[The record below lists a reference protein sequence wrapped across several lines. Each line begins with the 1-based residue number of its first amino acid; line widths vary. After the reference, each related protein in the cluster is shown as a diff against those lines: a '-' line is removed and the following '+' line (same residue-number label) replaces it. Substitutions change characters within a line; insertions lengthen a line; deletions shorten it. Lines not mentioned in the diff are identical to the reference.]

1 MGFYIRRLHQRYLM
15 SYLEFDGDRHKIPP
29 GEAVIGSDASSFLVL
44 TGAALA
50 ARHAILVMTPDGQVS
65 VRRVSEES
73 PIFINGVRLGPQPA
87 PLLHGDK
94 IEIGGRELTFVDERR
109 SGSTQFVSAADIA
122 KLQQLSS
129 GPGAKRKATAGT
141 GGRLVSLTDGREY
154 AIEGSSLVFGR
165 EAVCDVV
172 IPQKRVSRRHAEIVV
187 TPKGYVVTDMSSN
200 GTFVNGERVVGQRLL
215 SRADVVRVGDH
226 EFRFYADA
234 AVQPEPA
241 APQPAARSAAGAEYR
256 LSDTLHGVPATP
268 SPPRPEPPPA
278 AGGTLANLIVRKG
291 QLKGHRFPIRVPIVN
306 VGRAEYNDIVV
317 PDPSVSSAHAKIQL
331 REGIW
336 MVVDLDST
344 NGTFVDGDRVS
355 GDAPIAPGAVL
366 RFGEISVVFE
376 STKDDSVKQ
385 GGGTQ
390 VLGAIKPPEESHDRV
405 LHFPISTHRSV
416 TCPANYT
423 LPVLAA
429 PMSVSS
435 DPAMRT
441 TTSWCRIEAFSSLPT
456 VWVVMPQ
463 ARWPA
468 KWR

>member
-1 MGFYIRRLHQRYLM
+1 M

-50 ARHAILVMTPDGQVS
+50 ARHAILVMTPDGQAS
-65 VRRVSEES
+65 VRQVSEEA

-94 IEIGGRELTFVDERR
+94 IEIAGRELTFVDERS

-122 KLQQLSS
+122 KLQQLGSR
-129 GPGAKRKATAGT
+129 PGAKRKATAAT

-172 IPQKRVSRRHAEIVV
+172 IPQKRVSRRHAEIIV

-241 APQPAARSAAGAEYR
+241 APPPAARPAAAGAEYR
-256 LSDTLHGVPATP
+256 LSDTLHGIPATPTPQGFRVGEPAAAPGVPSPSPISSAPRPEPVQAPDP
-268 SPPRPEPPPA
+268 SPPRPKPPPPA
-278 AGGTLANLIVRKG
+278 PAVGETLANLIVRKG

-306 VGRAEYNDIVV
+306 VGRAEYNDIVM

-366 RFGEISVVFE
+366 RFGEISVVFD
-376 STKDDSVKQ
+376 STKDDSVKR

-390 VLGAIKPPEESHDRV
+390 VLGAIKLPEE
-405 LHFPISTHRSV
+405 
-416 TCPANYT
+416 
-423 LPVLAA
+423 
-429 PMSVSS
+429 
-435 DPAMRT
+435 
-441 TTSWCRIEAFSSLPT
+441 
-456 VWVVMPQ
+456 
-463 ARWPA
+463 
-468 KWR
+468 

>member
-1 MGFYIRRLHQRYLM
+1 M

-29 GEAVIGSDASSFLVL
+29 GEAVIGSDASSFLTL
-44 TGAALA
+44 TGDKLA
-50 ARHAILVMTPDGQVS
+50 ARHAIFITTPDGQAS

-73 PIFINGVRLGPQPA
+73 PVLINGVRLGPLPA

-94 IEIGGRELTFVDERR
+94 IEIVGRELTFVDERR

-122 KLQQLSS
+122 KLQQMSS
-129 GPGAKRKATAGT
+129 KPGAKRKATAAT

-165 EAVCDVV
+165 EAICDVV
-172 IPQKRVSRRHAEIVV
+172 IPQKRVSRRHAEIIV
-187 TPKGYVVTDMSSN
+187 TPKGYVVTDLSSN
-200 GTFVNGERVVGQRLL
+200 GTFVNGERVAGQRLL
-215 SRADVVRVGDH
+215 SRADVLRVGDH

-234 AVQPEPA
+234 AAQPEPA
-241 APQPAARSAAGAEYR
+241 APQPAARSAAAGAKYR
-256 LSDTLHGVPATP
+256 LSDTLHGVPVAPSPPGFGAGAGAPAAPPAAAPEERSSSPISPGADSAPRPEPVPAPAP
-268 SPPRPEPPPA
+268 SPPRPAAAAAPA
-278 AGGTLANLIVRKG
+278 ARGTLANLIVQKG

-306 VGRAEYNDIVV
+306 VGRAEYNDVVV

-390 VLGAIKPPEESHDRV
+390 VLGAIKLPEE
-405 LHFPISTHRSV
+405 
-416 TCPANYT
+416 
-423 LPVLAA
+423 
-429 PMSVSS
+429 
-435 DPAMRT
+435 
-441 TTSWCRIEAFSSLPT
+441 
-456 VWVVMPQ
+456 
-463 ARWPA
+463 
-468 KWR
+468 

>member
-1 MGFYIRRLHQRYLM
+1 M
-15 SYLEFDGDRHKIPP
+15 SYLELDGDRYKIPP

-50 ARHAILVMTPDGQVS
+50 ARHAIFVVTADGQVS

-73 PIFINGVRLGPQPA
+73 PIFINGVRLGPQPV

-94 IEIGGRELTFVDERR
+94 IEIAGQELTFVDERR

-122 KLQQLSS
+122 KLQELSLR
-129 GPGAKRKATAGT
+129 PAARRKATAGT

-165 EAVCDVV
+165 EAICDVV
-172 IPQKRVSRRHAEIVV
+172 VPQKRVSRRHAEIIV

-200 GTFVNGERVVGQRLL
+200 GTFVNGERIVGQRLL

-234 AVQPEPA
+234 AVQPEPV
-241 APQPAARSAAGAEYR
+241 APQPAARSAAAGAEYR

-268 SPPRPEPPPA
+268 RPPGFGAGAGAGAPAAPPA
-278 AGGTLANLIVRKG
+278 AVPGVPSPSPITPAADSAPGPEPVKAPEPSPPQPEPRRRPPPPSPAVRGTLANLIVRKG
-291 QLKGHRFPIRVPIVN
+291 RLKGHRFPIRVPIVN

-317 PDPSVSSAHAKIQL
+317 PDPSVSTAHAKIQL

-366 RFGEISVVFE
+366 RFGEVSVVFE

-390 VLGAIKPPEESHDRV
+390 VLGAINPLEE
-405 LHFPISTHRSV
+405 
-416 TCPANYT
+416 
-423 LPVLAA
+423 
-429 PMSVSS
+429 
-435 DPAMRT
+435 
-441 TTSWCRIEAFSSLPT
+441 
-456 VWVVMPQ
+456 
-463 ARWPA
+463 
-468 KWR
+468 

>member
-1 MGFYIRRLHQRYLM
+1 M
-15 SYLEFDGDRHKIPP
+15 SYLELDGDRYKIPP

-50 ARHAILVMTPDGQVS
+50 ARHAIFVVTADGQVS

-94 IEIGGRELTFVDERR
+94 IEIAGRELTFVDERR

-122 KLQQLSS
+122 KLQELSLR
-129 GPGAKRKATAGT
+129 PAARRKATAGT

-165 EAVCDVV
+165 EAICDVV
-172 IPQKRVSRRHAEIVV
+172 VPQKRVSRRHAEIIV

-200 GTFVNGERVVGQRLL
+200 GTFVNGERIVGQRLL

-234 AVQPEPA
+234 PVEPEPV
-241 APQPAARSAAGAEYR
+241 APQPAARSAAAGAEYR
-256 LSDTLHGVPATP
+256 LSDTLHGVHATPRPPGFGARARARAGAPAAPPAAVPGVLSPPPITPAADSAPRPEPVRAPDP
-268 SPPRPEPPPA
+268 SPPRPPPA
-278 AGGTLANLIVRKG
+278 PAVGGTLANLIVRKG

-317 PDPSVSSAHAKIQL
+317 PDPSVSTAHAKIQL

-366 RFGEISVVFE
+366 RFGEVSVVFE

-390 VLGAIKPPEESHDRV
+390 VLGAIKVPEE
-405 LHFPISTHRSV
+405 
-416 TCPANYT
+416 
-423 LPVLAA
+423 
-429 PMSVSS
+429 
-435 DPAMRT
+435 
-441 TTSWCRIEAFSSLPT
+441 
-456 VWVVMPQ
+456 
-463 ARWPA
+463 
-468 KWR
+468 

>member
-1 MGFYIRRLHQRYLM
+1 M

-44 TGAALA
+44 TGDALA
-50 ARHAILVMTPDGQVS
+50 ARHAILVMTPDGQAS

-73 PIFINGVRLGPQPA
+73 PVLINGVRLGPLPA

-94 IEIGGRELTFVDERR
+94 IEIAGRELTFVDERR

-122 KLQQLSS
+122 KLQQMSS
-129 GPGAKRKATAGT
+129 KPGAKRKATAAT

-165 EAVCDVV
+165 EAICDVV
-172 IPQKRVSRRHAEIVV
+172 IPQKRVSRRHAEIIV
-187 TPKGYVVTDMSSN
+187 TPKGYVVTDLSSN
-200 GTFVNGERVVGQRLL
+200 GTFVNGERVAGQRLL
-215 SRADVVRVGDH
+215 SRADVLRVGDH

-234 AVQPEPA
+234 AAQPEPA
-241 APQPAARSAAGAEYR
+241 APQPAARSAAAGAKYR
-256 LSDTLHGVPATP
+256 LSDTLHGIPVAPSPPGFGAGAGAGAGAPAVPPAAAPGAPSPSPISSAPRPEPVPAPGP
-268 SPPRPEPPPA
+268 SPPRPAAAAPA
-278 AGGTLANLIVRKG
+278 AGGTLANLIVQKG
-291 QLKGHRFPIRVPIVN
+291 QLKGHRFPIRVPVVN

-376 STKDDSVKQ
+376 STKDDSVEQ
-385 GGGTQ
+385 GGGTK
-390 VLGAIKPPEESHDRV
+390 VLGAIKLPEE
-405 LHFPISTHRSV
+405 
-416 TCPANYT
+416 
-423 LPVLAA
+423 
-429 PMSVSS
+429 
-435 DPAMRT
+435 
-441 TTSWCRIEAFSSLPT
+441 
-456 VWVVMPQ
+456 
-463 ARWPA
+463 
-468 KWR
+468 

>member
-1 MGFYIRRLHQRYLM
+1 M

-44 TGAALA
+44 TGDALA
-50 ARHAILVMTPDGQVS
+50 ARHAILVMTPDGQAS

-73 PIFINGVRLGPQPA
+73 PVLINGVRLGPLPA

-94 IEIGGRELTFVDERR
+94 IEIAGRELTFVDERR

-122 KLQQLSS
+122 KLQQMSS
-129 GPGAKRKATAGT
+129 KPGAKRKATAAT

-165 EAVCDVV
+165 EAICDVV
-172 IPQKRVSRRHAEIVV
+172 IPQKRVSRRHAEIIV
-187 TPKGYVVTDMSSN
+187 TPKGYVVTDLSSN
-200 GTFVNGERVVGQRLL
+200 GTFVNGERVAGQRLL
-215 SRADVVRVGDH
+215 SRADVLRVGDH

-234 AVQPEPA
+234 AAQPEPA
-241 APQPAARSAAGAEYR
+241 APQPAARSAAAGAKYR
-256 LSDTLHGVPATP
+256 LSDTLHGIPVAPSPPGFGAGAGAGAPAVPPAAAPGAPSPSPISSAPRPEPVPAPGP
-268 SPPRPEPPPA
+268 SPPRPAAAAPA
-278 AGGTLANLIVRKG
+278 AGGTLANLIVQKG
-291 QLKGHRFPIRVPIVN
+291 QLKGHRFPIRVPVVN

-344 NGTFVDGDRVS
+344 NGTFVDGDRIS

-366 RFGEISVVFE
+366 RFGEISMVFE
-376 STKDDSVKQ
+376 STKDDSVER

-390 VLGAIKPPEESHDRV
+390 VLGAIKLPEE
-405 LHFPISTHRSV
+405 
-416 TCPANYT
+416 
-423 LPVLAA
+423 
-429 PMSVSS
+429 
-435 DPAMRT
+435 
-441 TTSWCRIEAFSSLPT
+441 
-456 VWVVMPQ
+456 
-463 ARWPA
+463 
-468 KWR
+468 

>member
-1 MGFYIRRLHQRYLM
+1 M

-50 ARHAILVMTPDGQVS
+50 ARHAIFVMTPDGQVS
-65 VRRVSEES
+65 VRRASEES
-73 PIFINGVRLGPQPA
+73 PILINGVRLGPQPA

-122 KLQQLSS
+122 KLQELRSRPS
-129 GPGAKRKATAGT
+129 AKRKATAGT

-154 AIEGSSLVFGR
+154 AIEGSALVFGR
-165 EAVCDVV
+165 EAICDVV
-172 IPQKRVSRRHAEIVV
+172 IPQKRVSRCHAEIIV
-187 TPKGYVVTDMSSN
+187 TPKGYVITDMSSN
-200 GTFVNGERVVGQRLL
+200 GTFVNGERIVGQRLL
-215 SRADVVRVGDH
+215 ARADVVRVGDH

-234 AVQPEPA
+234 AAQPEPA
-241 APQPAARSAAGAEYR
+241 APQPTARSAAPAGAKYS

-268 SPPRPEPPPA
+268 SPPGFGARARAAPPGAPPSSPISSAPRPEPVPAPDPSPPRPTRPAVAPA
-278 AGGTLANLIVRKG
+278 AGGVLANLIVRKG

-336 MVVDLDST
+336 MVVDLNST
-344 NGTFVDGDRVS
+344 NGTFVDEDRVS

-376 STKDDSVKQ
+376 STKDDSVQQ
-385 GGGTQ
+385 GGGTK
-390 VLGAIKPPEESHDRV
+390 VLGAIKLPEE
-405 LHFPISTHRSV
+405 
-416 TCPANYT
+416 
-423 LPVLAA
+423 
-429 PMSVSS
+429 
-435 DPAMRT
+435 
-441 TTSWCRIEAFSSLPT
+441 
-456 VWVVMPQ
+456 
-463 ARWPA
+463 
-468 KWR
+468 

>member
-1 MGFYIRRLHQRYLM
+1 MTRPR
-15 SYLEFDGDRHKIPP
+15 
-29 GEAVIGSDASSFLVL
+29 SSFYR
-44 TGAALA
+44 GAALA
-50 ARHAILVMTPDGQVS
+50 ARHAIFVVTADDQVS

-73 PIFINGVRLGPQPA
+73 PILINGVRLGPQPA

-94 IEIGGRELTFVDERR
+94 IEIGGRELTFVDEQR
-109 SGSTQFVSAADIA
+109 SGSTQFVSAADLA
-122 KLQQLSS
+122 KLQQLRSRPAAR
-129 GPGAKRKATAGT
+129 GKATAGT

-154 AIEGSSLVFGR
+154 VIEGSSLVFGR
-165 EAVCDVV
+165 EAICDVV
-172 IPQKRVSRRHAEIVV
+172 IPQKRVSRCHAEIIV

-215 SRADVVRVGDH
+215 SRADVLRVGDH

-241 APQPAARSAAGAEYR
+241 APQPAARSAAAAGAEYR

-268 SPPRPEPPPA
+268 GPPGFGAGAGAGAGAPAAAPGVPPSSPISSAPRPEPVPAPDPSPPRPAAAPA
-278 AGGTLANLIVRKG
+278 AGGVLANLIVQKG
-291 QLKGHRFPIRVPIVN
+291 QLKGHRFPIRVPVVN

-344 NGTFVDGDRVS
+344 NGTFVDEDRVS
-355 GDAPIAPGAVL
+355 GDAPVAPGAVL

-376 STKDDSVKQ
+376 STKDDSIKQ

-390 VLGAIKPPEESHDRV
+390 VLGAIKLPEE
-405 LHFPISTHRSV
+405 
-416 TCPANYT
+416 
-423 LPVLAA
+423 
-429 PMSVSS
+429 
-435 DPAMRT
+435 
-441 TTSWCRIEAFSSLPT
+441 
-456 VWVVMPQ
+456 
-463 ARWPA
+463 
-468 KWR
+468 

>member
-1 MGFYIRRLHQRYLM
+1 M
-15 SYLEFDGDRHKIPP
+15 SYLEFDGDQHKIPP

-50 ARHAILVMTPDGQVS
+50 ARHAIFVVTPDGQVS

-73 PIFINGVRLGPQPA
+73 PILINGVRLGPQPA

-109 SGSTQFVSAADIA
+109 SGSTQFLSAADIA
-122 KLQQLSS
+122 ELQQSS
-129 GPGAKRKATAGT
+129 SRPAAKRKATAGT

-172 IPQKRVSRRHAEIVV
+172 IPQKRVSRRHAEIIV

-200 GTFVNGERVVGQRLL
+200 GTFVNGERVVGQRFL

-241 APQPAARSAAGAEYR
+241 APQPAAKSAAPAGAKYRLSDTLHGIPATPSPPEAGAGTPAAPPAAAPGVPSPSPISSAPRPEPTAPEPAAAGAKYR

-268 SPPRPEPPPA
+268 SPPPPAPA

-317 PDPSVSSAHAKIQL
+317 PDQSVSSAHAKIQL

-344 NGTFVDGDRVS
+344 NGTFVDGDKVS

-376 STKDDSVKQ
+376 STKDDSVKR

-390 VLGAIKPPEESHDRV
+390 VLGAIKWPEE
-405 LHFPISTHRSV
+405 
-416 TCPANYT
+416 
-423 LPVLAA
+423 
-429 PMSVSS
+429 
-435 DPAMRT
+435 
-441 TTSWCRIEAFSSLPT
+441 
-456 VWVVMPQ
+456 
-463 ARWPA
+463 
-468 KWR
+468 

>member
-1 MGFYIRRLHQRYLM
+1 M
-15 SYLEFDGDRHKIPP
+15 SYLEFDGERHKIPP

-50 ARHAILVMTPDGQVS
+50 ARHAIFVMTPDGQAS

-122 KLQQLSS
+122 KLQQLRSR
-129 GPGAKRKATAGT
+129 PAAKRKATAGT

-154 AIEGSSLVFGR
+154 VIEGSSLVFGR
-165 EAVCDVV
+165 EAICDVV
-172 IPQKRVSRRHAEIVV
+172 IPQKRVSRCHAEIIV

-215 SRADVVRVGDH
+215 SRADVLRVGDH

-234 AVQPEPA
+234 AAQPEPA
-241 APQPAARSAAGAEYR
+241 APPPAARSAAPAGAKYS

-268 SPPRPEPPPA
+268 SPPGFGAGAGAGAAPPGAPPSSPISSAPRPEPVPAPDPSPPRPAVAPA
-278 AGGTLANLIVRKG
+278 AGGVLANLIVRKG

-336 MVVDLDST
+336 MVVDLNST
-344 NGTFVDGDRVS
+344 NGTFVDEDRVS

-376 STKDDSVKQ
+376 STKDDSVQQ
-385 GGGTQ
+385 GGGTK
-390 VLGAIKPPEESHDRV
+390 VLGAIKLPEE
-405 LHFPISTHRSV
+405 
-416 TCPANYT
+416 
-423 LPVLAA
+423 
-429 PMSVSS
+429 
-435 DPAMRT
+435 
-441 TTSWCRIEAFSSLPT
+441 
-456 VWVVMPQ
+456 
-463 ARWPA
+463 
-468 KWR
+468 

>member
-1 MGFYIRRLHQRYLM
+1 MGFHIRRFHQRQLM
-15 SYLEFDGDRHKIPP
+15 SYLEFDGDRHKIPL
-29 GEAVIGSDASSFLVL
+29 GEVVIGSDASSFLVL
-44 TGAALA
+44 TGDALA
-50 ARHAILVMTPDGQVS
+50 ARHAILITTPDGQAS

-73 PIFINGVRLGPQPA
+73 PVLINGVRLGPLPA

-94 IEIGGRELTFVDERR
+94 IEIAGRELTFVDERR

-129 GPGAKRKATAGT
+129 RPSAKQKATAGT

-154 AIEGSSLVFGR
+154 AIEGASLVFGR
-165 EAVCDVV
+165 EAICDVV
-172 IPQKRVSRRHAEIVV
+172 IPQKRVSRRHAEIIV
-187 TPKGYVVTDMSSN
+187 TPKGYVVTDLSSN

-215 SRADVVRVGDH
+215 SRADVLRVGDH

-234 AVQPEPA
+234 AAQPEPA
-241 APQPAARSAAGAEYR
+241 APQPPARSAAAAGAKFR
-256 LSDTLHGVPATP
+256 LSDTLHGVPAAP
-268 SPPRPEPPPA
+268 SPPGFGGGAPAAPPVAAPGPPSPSPIGTAADSARRPEPVQAPDPSPLRPEPPPLAPA
-278 AGGTLANLIVRKG
+278 AEGTLASLIVQKG

-376 STKDDSVKQ
+376 STKDDSAEQ
-385 GGGTQ
+385 GGGTK
-390 VLGAIKPPEESHDRV
+390 VLGAIKLPEE
-405 LHFPISTHRSV
+405 
-416 TCPANYT
+416 
-423 LPVLAA
+423 
-429 PMSVSS
+429 
-435 DPAMRT
+435 
-441 TTSWCRIEAFSSLPT
+441 
-456 VWVVMPQ
+456 
-463 ARWPA
+463 
-468 KWR
+468 

>member
-1 MGFYIRRLHQRYLM
+1 M

-29 GEAVIGSDASSFLVL
+29 GEVVIGSNASSFLVL
-44 TGAALA
+44 KGAALA
-50 ARHAILVMTPDGQVS
+50 ARHAILVTTPDSQVS

-109 SGSTQFVSAADIA
+109 SGSTQFLSAGDIA
-122 KLQQLSS
+122 KLQQSS
-129 GPGAKRKATAGT
+129 SRPAAKRKATAGT

-172 IPQKRVSRRHAEIVV
+172 IPQKRVSRRHAEIIV

-234 AVQPEPA
+234 AVQPEPS
-241 APQPAARSAAGAEYR
+241 APQPANRSAAAAGAKYR

-268 SPPRPEPPPA
+268 SPPGAGAGAGAPAAAPGVPSPSPISSAPRPEPTAPEPAAAGAKYRLSDTLHGVPATHSPPRSEQPLPAPA

-291 QLKGHRFPIRVPIVN
+291 KLKGHRFPIRVPIVN

-317 PDPSVSSAHAKIQL
+317 PDQSVSSAHAKIQL

-344 NGTFVDGDRVS
+344 NGTFVDGDKVS

-376 STKDDSVKQ
+376 STKDDSVKL

-390 VLGAIKPPEESHDRV
+390 VLGAIKPLEE
-405 LHFPISTHRSV
+405 
-416 TCPANYT
+416 
-423 LPVLAA
+423 
-429 PMSVSS
+429 
-435 DPAMRT
+435 
-441 TTSWCRIEAFSSLPT
+441 
-456 VWVVMPQ
+456 
-463 ARWPA
+463 
-468 KWR
+468 

>member
-1 MGFYIRRLHQRYLM
+1 M

-50 ARHAILVMTPDGQVS
+50 ARHAIFVMTPDGQVS
-65 VRRVSEES
+65 VRRASEES

-122 KLQQLSS
+122 KLQELRSRPS
-129 GPGAKRKATAGT
+129 AKRKATAGT

-154 AIEGSSLVFGR
+154 AIEGSALVFGR
-165 EAVCDVV
+165 EAICDVV
-172 IPQKRVSRRHAEIVV
+172 IPQKRVSRCHAEIIV
-187 TPKGYVVTDMSSN
+187 TPKGYVITDMSSN
-200 GTFVNGERVVGQRLL
+200 GTFVNGERIVGQRLL
-215 SRADVVRVGDH
+215 ARADVVRVGDH

-234 AVQPEPA
+234 AAQPEPA
-241 APQPAARSAAGAEYR
+241 APQPAARSAAPAGAKYS

-268 SPPRPEPPPA
+268 SPPGFGAGARAAPPGAPPSSPISSAPRPEPVPAPDPSPPRPKQPAVAPA
-278 AGGTLANLIVRKG
+278 AGGVLANLIVRKG

-336 MVVDLDST
+336 MVVDLNST
-344 NGTFVDGDRVS
+344 NGTFVDEDRVS

-376 STKDDSVKQ
+376 STKDDSVQQ
-385 GGGTQ
+385 GGGTK
-390 VLGAIKPPEESHDRV
+390 VLGAIKLPEE
-405 LHFPISTHRSV
+405 
-416 TCPANYT
+416 
-423 LPVLAA
+423 
-429 PMSVSS
+429 
-435 DPAMRT
+435 
-441 TTSWCRIEAFSSLPT
+441 
-456 VWVVMPQ
+456 
-463 ARWPA
+463 
-468 KWR
+468 

>member
-1 MGFYIRRLHQRYLM
+1 M

-109 SGSTQFVSAADIA
+109 SGSAQFVSAADIA

-241 APQPAARSAAGAEYR
+241 APQPAARSAAAAGAEYR

-268 SPPRPEPPPA
+268 SPPGFGAGAPAAPPAAAPGVPSPSPISPAADSALRTEPVPAPDPSPPRPEPPPPPAPA

-306 VGRAEYNDIVV
+306 VGCAEYNDIVV

-390 VLGAIKPPEESHDRV
+390 VLGAIKPPEE
-405 LHFPISTHRSV
+405 
-416 TCPANYT
+416 
-423 LPVLAA
+423 
-429 PMSVSS
+429 
-435 DPAMRT
+435 
-441 TTSWCRIEAFSSLPT
+441 
-456 VWVVMPQ
+456 
-463 ARWPA
+463 
-468 KWR
+468 

>member
-1 MGFYIRRLHQRYLM
+1 M
-15 SYLEFDGDRHKIPP
+15 SYLEFNGDRHKIPP

-44 TGAALA
+44 TGDALA
-50 ARHAILVMTPDGQVS
+50 ARHAILVMTPDGQAS

-73 PIFINGVRLGPQPA
+73 PIFINGVRLGPQPT

-94 IEIGGRELTFVDERR
+94 IEIAGRELTFVDERR

-129 GPGAKRKATAGT
+129 RPAAKRKATAGT

-154 AIEGSSLVFGR
+154 AIEGSPLVFGR
-165 EAVCDVV
+165 EAICDVV
-172 IPQKRVSRRHAEIVV
+172 IPQKRVSRRHAEIIV
-187 TPKGYVVTDMSSN
+187 TPKGYVVTDLSSN

-215 SRADVVRVGDH
+215 SRADVLRVGDH

-234 AVQPEPA
+234 AAQPEPA
-241 APQPAARSAAGAEYR
+241 AAAGAKYR
-256 LSDTLHGVPATP
+256 LSDTLHGIPVAPSPPGFGAGAPAAPPAAAPGAPSPSPISPGADSAPRPEPVPAPAP
-268 SPPRPEPPPA
+268 SPPRPEPAAAAPA

-390 VLGAIKPPEESHDRV
+390 VLGAIKLPEE
-405 LHFPISTHRSV
+405 
-416 TCPANYT
+416 
-423 LPVLAA
+423 
-429 PMSVSS
+429 
-435 DPAMRT
+435 
-441 TTSWCRIEAFSSLPT
+441 
-456 VWVVMPQ
+456 
-463 ARWPA
+463 
-468 KWR
+468 

>member
-1 MGFYIRRLHQRYLM
+1 M
-15 SYLEFDGDRHKIPP
+15 SYLEFDGDRHQIPP

-50 ARHAILVMTPDGQVS
+50 ARHAIFVVTPDGQVS

-94 IEIGGRELTFVDERR
+94 IEIGGRELIFVDERR
-109 SGSTQFVSAADIA
+109 SGSTQFVSAADLA
-122 KLQQLSS
+122 KLQELRSR
-129 GPGAKRKATAGT
+129 PAAKRKATAGT

-165 EAVCDVV
+165 EAICDVV
-172 IPQKRVSRRHAEIVV
+172 IPQKRVSRCHAEIIV

-215 SRADVVRVGDH
+215 SRADVLRVGDH

-234 AVQPEPA
+234 AAQPEPA
-241 APQPAARSAAGAEYR
+241 APQPAARSAAPAGAKYR

-268 SPPRPEPPPA
+268 PGFGAGAPAAPPVDAPGVPPSSPISSAPRPETVPAPDPSPPRPKRPA
-278 AGGTLANLIVRKG
+278 AAPAARGALANLIVRKG

-344 NGTFVDGDRVS
+344 NGTFVDGDRIS

-376 STKDDSVKQ
+376 STKDDSVKL
-385 GGGTQ
+385 GGGTK
-390 VLGAIKPPEESHDRV
+390 VLGAIKLPEE
-405 LHFPISTHRSV
+405 
-416 TCPANYT
+416 
-423 LPVLAA
+423 
-429 PMSVSS
+429 
-435 DPAMRT
+435 
-441 TTSWCRIEAFSSLPT
+441 
-456 VWVVMPQ
+456 
-463 ARWPA
+463 
-468 KWR
+468 

>member
-1 MGFYIRRLHQRYLM
+1 M

-44 TGAALA
+44 TGDALA
-50 ARHAILVMTPDGQVS
+50 ARHAILVMTPDGQAS
-65 VRRVSEES
+65 VRLVSEES

-94 IEIGGRELTFVDERR
+94 IEIAGRELTFVDERR

-122 KLQQLSS
+122 RLQQMGSR
-129 GPGAKRKATAGT
+129 PAAKRKATAAT

-165 EAVCDVV
+165 EAICDVV
-172 IPQKRVSRRHAEIVV
+172 IPQKRVSRRHAEIIV
-187 TPKGYVVTDMSSN
+187 TPKGYVITDLSSN
-200 GTFVNGERVVGQRLL
+200 GTFVNGERVVDQRLL
-215 SRADVVRVGDH
+215 SRADVLRVGDH

-234 AVQPEPA
+234 AAQPEPA
-241 APQPAARSAAGAEYR
+241 APPPAARSAAAGAKYR
-256 LSDTLHGVPATP
+256 LSDTLHGILAAPTPSEFGAVAPAAAPAAEPGAPSPSPISSAPRPEPVPAPAP
-268 SPPRPEPPPA
+268 SPPRPKPAAAAPA

-344 NGTFVDGDRVS
+344 NGTFVDGDRIS

-376 STKDDSVKQ
+376 STKDDSVKL
-385 GGGTQ
+385 GGGTK
-390 VLGAIKPPEESHDRV
+390 VLGAIKLPEE
-405 LHFPISTHRSV
+405 
-416 TCPANYT
+416 
-423 LPVLAA
+423 
-429 PMSVSS
+429 
-435 DPAMRT
+435 
-441 TTSWCRIEAFSSLPT
+441 
-456 VWVVMPQ
+456 
-463 ARWPA
+463 
-468 KWR
+468 